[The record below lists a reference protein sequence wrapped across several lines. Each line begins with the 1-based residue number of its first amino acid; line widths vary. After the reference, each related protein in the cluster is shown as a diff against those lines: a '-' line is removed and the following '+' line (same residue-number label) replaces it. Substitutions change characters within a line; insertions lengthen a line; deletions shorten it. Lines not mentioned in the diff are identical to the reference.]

1 MKYTKYDIK
10 SNKKKNDDW
19 KTTLLMIISVIILA
33 LLIGSFI
40 FFKMF
45 PPNMKSSSGEN
56 KTQTENVGGNTNKPE
71 GGEDSIVPPTD
82 VPKEENPQDNKQG
95 EKMNDTKDIIL
106 DEYTMVQCGYF
117 TTKEGAQSVKTT
129 IGKEAKILTE
139 DGKFRVVRHIGK
151 EEDAVT
157 ISEDL
162 TAKEIDNT
170 KTRFKLDNESKVDK
184 GIIEIIKNSLEFANK
199 LEKGEATS
207 IKTGEFKE
215 WVNKL
220 EEDTNDDKYSN
231 FKILKDSINT
241 LPEEI
246 KITDVEN
253 LYQIS
258 YDVLRA
264 YK

>member
-19 KTTLLMIISVIILA
+19 KTTLLMIVSVIILA

-45 PPNMKSSSGEN
+45 PPNMKNSSGEN
-56 KTQTENVGGNTNKPE
+56 KTQVENTGENINKPE
-71 GGEDSIVPPTD
+71 GGEDVIVPPVD
-82 VPKEENPQDNKQG
+82 VEKEEN
-95 EKMNDTKDIIL
+95 EKENEQEEKDEGTKNAIL
-106 DEYTMVQCGYF
+106 NEYTMVQCGYF

-139 DGKFRVVRHIGK
+139 DGKFRVVRHIGT
-151 EEDAVT
+151 EDDAVT

-162 TAKEIDNT
+162 TGKEVDNT

-207 IKTGEFKE
+207 IKTGEFKA

-220 EEDTNDDKYSN
+220 EEDTNDDKYNN
-231 FKILKDSINT
+231 FKILKDSINA
-241 LPEEI
+241 LPEEL